1 MEMIC
6 LGDSLTF
13 GYGVRQ
19 AERWTSLAAEM
30 SGWKLRNC
38 GICGDT
44 TGGMLARMREILR
57 ESGGTREERCFLLM
71 GGCNDIFYSGNAYGA
86 RENMAAMVHQLFSLG
101 EMPIVAVGPG
111 IASGNYP
118 DHWLNAVD
126 FAGAAVCIR
135 DYHSWLERFCDAFGV
150 RMVDFRRDFQRT
162 DGTVRDELYLDGL
175 HPGPEGHRIM
185 AERISRVISVMEREQ
200 MNA

>member
-19 AERWTSLAAEM
+19 AERWTTLAAGM

-44 TGGMLARMREILR
+44 TGGMLVRMREILR
-57 ESGGTREERCFLLM
+57 ETDGTQEERCFLLM
-71 GGCNDIFYSGNAYGA
+71 GGCNDIFYSGDVSGA
-86 RENMAAMVHQLFSLG
+86 REHMAAMVHQLFSQG

-118 DHWLNAVD
+118 DPWLNAVD
-126 FAGAAVCIR
+126 FTAAAVCIR
-135 DYHSWLERFCDAFGV
+135 EYHDWLERFCDAFGV
-150 RMVDFRRDFQRT
+150 RMVDFRRDFRNA
-162 DGTVRDELYLDGL
+162 DGTLREELYLDGL
-175 HPGPEGHRIM
+175 HPNPKGHRIM